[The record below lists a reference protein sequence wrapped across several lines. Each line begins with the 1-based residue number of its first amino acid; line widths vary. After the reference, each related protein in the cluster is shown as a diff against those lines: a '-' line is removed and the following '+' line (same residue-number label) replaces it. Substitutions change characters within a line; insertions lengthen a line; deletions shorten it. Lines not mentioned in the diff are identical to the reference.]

1 MTNTWPGSAMRSKEH
16 LPFAEKVTVSAH
28 NLLVSGRSIW
38 GLLTRSLR
46 NEGACR
52 PQPTAISWWPG
63 SGVAGIVP
71 AIAKIR
77 QHIAKGVNGRHQAF
91 VYLFAV
97 HPE

>member
-1 MTNTWPGSAMRSKEH
+1 MRSKEH

-28 NLLVSGRSIW
+28 NLLVSGLIISA
-38 GLLTRSLR
+38 LLTRSLR
-46 NEGACR
+46 NGGACR
-52 PQPTAISWWPG
+52 PQPSAISWRSG

-71 AIAKIR
+71 AVAKVR